1 MAKID
6 QAWYERAADIV
17 NGGYSTPEAR
27 MEVFNDL
34 WCAYLFVLLQLKQSR
49 EGTLAAIRQTFETA
63 IEMLS
68 ETENKEMIKNGT
80 NEAQATAADAE
91 QLG

>member
-6 QAWYERAADIV
+6 QAWYEHAADIV
-17 NGGYSTPEAR
+17 NGGYSTPTER

-34 WCAYLFVLLQLKQSR
+34 WCAYLFVILQLKQSK

-63 IEMLS
+63 IKMLT
-68 ETENKEMIKNGT
+68 ETENEEMMKNGT
-80 NEAQATAADAE
+80 NEAQAATADAE